1 MATIQPKVKSTIQK
15 GINFTYS
22 PSTFAEHIVPQFIET
37 DNPDEILKGIE
48 PLEFCGMRLIFFD
61 TETYPYYKLSSDVPV
76 GIVRRW
82 VGTGK
87 KANPQD
93 YPFCITVCDGKK
105 AYVLYDTK
113 ENNWAKFKALAP
125 LFEDRS
131 IDKCA
136 HNIKFDMHMIQNIGM
151 KIVGRLHDTV
161 VISKLAN
168 ENRMSFKLVD
178 LAKKIPGGMIK
189 FEYMVDAYKKQ
200 YKIGDYRGIP
210 RELMTQYTCADTW
223 NDMLLFVNE
232 YVKLIQDELVPL
244 YDNEMKNTVAL
255 YAMERHGCPVD
266 REYEPE
272 VKAEL
277 FNKMNASERDVYDT
291 VGRMFNMNSGKQL
304 YEVLMQMGVDP
315 KWIATSDKG
324 NPVLDKYALENLANK
339 GVDIVKKILEYRQS
353 EKMYTTYAVGI
364 YDQADSRNKVHGS
377 INQTEAITGRMS
389 IVKPA
394 LQTLPKKDK
403 RIRRCFIP
411 SYGFNLFFSDLDQ
424 VEYRMFA
431 HYAQATALM
440 ELIKQGYD
448 VHTATAS
455 LLFNVPYNDVT
466 EEQRSRAKT
475 MNFALIYGMG
485 KDALAAA
492 LGMSL
497 AEAEAFKEKYFAAI
511 PEARPFIN
519 EVQRISKG
527 RGFVRNYYKRRRR
540 LEYDEAYKA
549 CNALIQGCAADYLKH
564 KIAMIYAYL
573 RSNAYKT
580 RMTLVVHDELKYE
593 NHVDELH
600 IMPKL
605 RWLMSDFETFRV
617 PITAGMEQGN
627 PSWGQKAETEIGFE
641 PLTEAELEAVYAFD
655 YFDGHVF
662 DNELYAA

>member
-1 MATIQPKVKSTIQK
+1 MANIKPKVKSNIQK

-22 PSTFAEHIVPQFIET
+22 PATFAEHIMPQFIET
-37 DNPDEILKGIE
+37 DDPNEILNGIE
-48 PLEFCGMRLIFFD
+48 PLEFGGMKIIFFD
-61 TETYPYYKLSSDVPV
+61 TETFPYFKLNHLVPI

-82 VGTGK
+82 VGSGK

-93 YPFCITVCDGKK
+93 FPFCITICDGKK
-105 AYVLYDTK
+105 AYVIYDTQ
-113 ENNWAKFKALAP
+113 ENGWQKFKALAP

-136 HNIKFDMHMIQNIGM
+136 HNVKFDMHMFHNIGM
-151 KIVGRLHDTV
+151 RIVGKLHDTV
-161 VISKLAN
+161 VVAKLAN

-178 LAKKIPGGMIK
+178 IARRLPGGIIK

-200 YKIGDYRGIP
+200 FKIGDYRQIP

-223 NDMLLFVNE
+223 NCFLEFIND
-232 YVKLIQDELVPL
+232 YVKLIADDLVPL
-244 YDNEMKNTVAL
+244 YDNEMKNTIAL
-255 YAMERHGCPVD
+255 YAMERHGNPVD
-266 REYEPE
+266 REYEPL
-272 VKAEL
+272 VKKEL
-277 FNKMNASERDVYDT
+277 FDKMVNSEKDVYDT

-315 KWIATSDKG
+315 RWIEKSDKG

-339 GVDIVKKILEYRQS
+339 GVDIVRKILEYRQS

-377 INQTEAITGRMS
+377 INQTEATTGRMS

-403 RIRRCFIP
+403 RIRRCFLP
-411 SYGFNLFFSDLDQ
+411 SPEFRLFFSDLDQ

-431 HYAQATALM
+431 HYAQAIGLM

-455 LLFNVPYNDVT
+455 LIFNVPYEEVS
-466 EEQRSRAKT
+466 EEQRSKAKT

-492 LGMSL
+492 LNMALS
-497 AEAEAFKEKYFAAI
+497 EAEMFKERYFAAI
-511 PEARPFIN
+511 PEARPFIA

-540 LEYDEAYKA
+540 LERDEAYKA

-564 KIAMIYAYL
+564 KIASLYAYL
-573 RSNAYKT
+573 RVNNYKT
-580 RMTLVVHDELKYE
+580 RMTLVVHDEIKYE
-593 NHVDELH
+593 NHISEEFL
-600 IMPKL
+600 MPKL

-617 PITAGMEQGN
+617 PITAGMEMGN
-627 PSWGQKAETEIGFE
+627 PSWGQKVEVEIGFE
-641 PLTEAELEAVYAFD
+641 PLTTEELAAIDTFD
-655 YFDGHVF
+655 FFDGHVF
-662 DNELYAA
+662 DNALYAA